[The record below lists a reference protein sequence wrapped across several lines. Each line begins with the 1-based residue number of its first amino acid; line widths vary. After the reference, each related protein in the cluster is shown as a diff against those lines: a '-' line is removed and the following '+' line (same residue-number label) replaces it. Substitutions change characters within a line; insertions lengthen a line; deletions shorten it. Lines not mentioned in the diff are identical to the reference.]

1 MVNICK
7 NLVLLVSL
15 VVWLSFNNQIIA
27 QNTKI
32 RGFIEVN
39 TTLQED
45 ELSFGFGEQDLFIT
59 SEINDNISFLG
70 ETVFKYEGDSINK
83 FNVSIERIVIKYNY
97 KGNHSVLFGKHHT
110 PINYWNDSYHH
121 GRVFFPTIDRPLLF
135 KAHIIPIHTTGIAL
149 QGQNLGKLK
158 FGYNLML
165 GNGLASG
172 DIKDND
178 KYKSIT
184 AALHIK
190 PLDKLQ
196 LGLAYYNDV
205 ISEGSEV
212 HDNHFVAEE
221 NITQQLL
228 TGTVAYF
235 GSKYEV
241 LAEGTFAT
249 SKADALGR
257 ANAFISYLYA
267 GVKIKEKWVPYFR
280 IDNLHYQDDEFYF
293 NNDNTT
299 SFVAGLRYEINYLAV
314 VKLEYQHTDTD
325 ILGHM
330 NKLTAQIAIGF

>member
-7 NLVLLVSL
+7 NLVLFVSL
-15 VVWLSFNNQIIA
+15 VVWLSFNNQINA

-32 RGFIEVN
+32 RGFVEVN
-39 TTLQED
+39 TNLQED

-110 PINYWNDSYHH
+110 PINYWNDTYHH
-121 GRVFFPTIDRPLLF
+121 GRVFFPTIGRPILF
-135 KAHIIPIHTTGIAL
+135 EAHIIPIHTTGIAL

-158 FGYNLML
+158 FGYNLMI
-165 GNGLASG
+165 GNGLSSE

-212 HDNHFVAEE
+212 HANHFVAEE

-267 GVKIKEKWVPYFR
+267 GVKIKEKWVPYIR
-280 IDNLHYQDDEFYF
+280 IDNLSYQDDEFYF

-299 SFVAGLRYEINYLAV
+299 SFVTGLRYEINYLAV

-330 NKLTAQIAIGF
+330 NKLTAQFAIGF

>member
-7 NLVLLVSL
+7 NLVLFVSL
-15 VVWLSFNNQIIA
+15 VVWLSFNNQINA

-32 RGFIEVN
+32 RGFVEVN
-39 TTLQED
+39 TNLQED

-110 PINYWNDSYHH
+110 PINYWNDTYHH
-121 GRVFFPTIDRPLLF
+121 GRVFFPTIGRPILF
-135 KAHIIPIHTTGIAL
+135 EAHIIPIHTTGIAL

-158 FGYNLML
+158 FGYNLMI
-165 GNGLASG
+165 GNGLSSG

-212 HDNHFVAEE
+212 HANHFVAEE

-267 GVKIKEKWVPYFR
+267 GVKIKEKWVPYIR
-280 IDNLHYQDDEFYF
+280 IDNLSYQDDEFYF

-299 SFVAGLRYEINYLAV
+299 SFVTGLRYEINYLAV

-330 NKLTAQIAIGF
+330 NKLTAQFAIGF